1 MRSASGRRRTAFEA
15 KVFNVVAAAVLT
27 DEIIA
32 AVSEG
37 RRGRGGDDAGQPA
50 QLVPMIVGPGGD
62 LLADA
67 PTDKETL
74 VMASSICRRW
84 SSFGSTTTWPVISNR
99 HELFQLKL
107 RRERPML
114 LDAADVF
121 EADAARSHD
130 TASIGMAAE

>member
-1 MRSASGRRRTAFEA
+1 
-15 KVFNVVAAAVLT
+15 
-27 DEIIA
+27 
-32 AVSEG
+32 
-37 RRGRGGDDAGQPA
+37 
-50 QLVPMIVGPGGD
+50 MIVGPGGD

-74 VMASSICRRW
+74 VMAQLDLSSLVELRQHHDMA
-84 SSFGSTTTWPVISNR
+84 GYYNR

-121 EADAARSHD
+121 EADAARSLD